1 MSAQCTF
8 SSHRPQARSH
18 SHSPHNFSAPTGLA
32 SWASTKANQLKTHIY
47 IWICGYKNYISGG
60 YWLLLPHCSWEYA
73 CLCLFIEMENTMFSL
88 SWAVALE
95 LILELR
101 AAGQYRCDVRE
112 RIKSFERL
120 FEMNDMIRFT
130 VGSRSFLMNSGGKS
144 TQFQRSSSLQ
154 IAINPISAGQAVS
167 CLSLYSSEW
176 RGLRYG
182 GWDHL
187 IQRFQTVLKKTTWPT
202 VSYCI
207 ILL

>member
-1 MSAQCTF
+1 M
-8 SSHRPQARSH
+8 
-18 SHSPHNFSAPTGLA
+18 G
-32 SWASTKANQLKTHIY
+32 I
-47 IWICGYKNYISGG
+47 
-60 YWLLLPHCSWEYA
+60 
-73 CLCLFIEMENTMFSL
+73 CLFMFIH
-88 SWAVALE
+88 WNGKHAVFTE
-95 LILELR
+95 LGRCARTHPRTACQR

-202 VSYCI
+202 VSYYYNFGACQRALKYSKLL
-207 ILL
+207 ILLYVWGRGERTYHFY